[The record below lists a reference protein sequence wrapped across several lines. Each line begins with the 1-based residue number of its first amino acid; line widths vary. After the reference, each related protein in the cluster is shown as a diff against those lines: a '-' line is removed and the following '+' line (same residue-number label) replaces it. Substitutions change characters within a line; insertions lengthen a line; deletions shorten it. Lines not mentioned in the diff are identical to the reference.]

1 MKITTSHG
9 ICVDADKLHSISPIT
24 EHRDGYCYVVTMKD
38 GKAITASMSTIEQIT
53 ANRDELV
60 SEIAVHKG
68 KEKWWWR
75 IMWGLYAVV
84 IGGIILAAIESA
96 YKH

>member
-1 MKITTSHG
+1 
-9 ICVDADKLHSISPIT
+9 
-24 EHRDGYCYVVTMKD
+24 
-38 GKAITASMSTIEQIT
+38 MSTIEQIT

-60 SEIAVHKG
+60 SEIAVHKV